1 MVGIE
6 LVEDKETKEPYP
18 LKMKMGWR
26 VADFAKEEEV
36 LIRPLGNVV
45 VLMPP
50 IGISTEDLK
59 KLLSVTYR
67 AIKKATEES

>member
-18 LKMKMGWR
+18 LKMKIGWK
-26 VADFAKEEEV
+26 VAEFAKGEEV

-50 IGISTEDLK
+50 IGISIRDLK
-59 KLLSVTYR
+59 KLLKVTYT
-67 AIKKATEES
+67 AIRKATEQ